1 MILEIATLISEYV
14 MSQWKSEDFILVVK
28 ISTGLTVQMLVWYDF
43 DKYAMWGG
51 GFRNIFYD
59 GY

>member
-1 MILEIATLISEYV
+1 MILEIATLISKYV

-43 DKYAMWGG
+43 DKYADVGWW
-51 GFRNIFYD
+51 F
-59 GY
+59 